1 MVLYAT
7 ATNSERLG
15 DQQTDAQLLFAALL
29 REAQLIPSGEVMTRL
44 PAPLIDTAT
53 NSERLGDQQI
63 DRHAFELGVDLRVQ
77 VMPSGEVMA
86 P

>member
-7 ATNSERLG
+7 ATNSDRSG
-15 DQQTDAQLLFAALL
+15 DQQTDVQLLFAALM
-29 REAQLIPSGEVMTRL
+29 REVQLMPSGLVITRL

-63 DRHAFELGVDLRVQ
+63 DRHTFALGVDLRVH